1 MRTSTNPHRKS
12 PRRLGPK
19 PVSSRAY
26 TRTRAR
32 AQGRSATFGTFAWP
46 LGAANPDA
54 RPRRNL
60 DFLHRTIHLPVHRG
74 VFAA

>member
-1 MRTSTNPHRKS
+1 MATTNPHRKS
-12 PRRLGPK
+12 PRRLGRK

-32 AQGRSATFGTFAWP
+32 TQGRSATFGTFASP
-46 LGAANPDA
+46 LGAANPGA
-54 RPRRNL
+54 HSRHNL
-60 DFLHRTIHLPVHRG
+60 DFLHRTTHLPAHRG

>member
-1 MRTSTNPHRKS
+1 MATTNPHRKS
-12 PRRLGPK
+12 PQRIGPK

-32 AQGRSATFGTFAWP
+32 TQGRSATFGTFARP

-54 RPRRNL
+54 HSRRNL
-60 DFLHRTIHLPVHRG
+60 DFLHRAIHLPAHRG